1 MTNLQSA
8 MTHQNVESLA
18 GVVGVLLLLDG
29 DHPQIRRRVLVVERE
44 VGDSGRW
51 VYNMATFL

>member
-29 DHPQIRRRVLVVERE
+29 DDSQDGVGVFVVESE
-44 VGDSGRW
+44 VRDS
-51 VYNMATFL
+51 VMLKD

>member
-29 DHPQIRRRVLVVERE
+29 DHPQVRRRVLVVECK
-44 VGDSGRW
+44 VGDSGGW
-51 VYNMATFL
+51 VL